1 MRRAGSLFVAQATLV
16 AKLSPALGRELEAA
30 LGRGLFEFRSVP
42 YARFSARGEGVVV
55 TLYTSGKLVVQ
66 GAEAQA
72 FWLRYLPSRPAAE
85 GAAPVRAEAPGRVHI
100 EGPVVSTLPTVG
112 SDETGKGD
120 LLGPL
125 VVVALRL
132 PPGEGQKLKQSG
144 VTDSKLLT
152 DARARE
158 LGGAL
163 ESHYQTGVVRLDPA
177 EYNAAYARTPNL
189 NVLLADCHQRA
200 IRQVAQPGDRVVV
213 DQFGPAVRLEEA
225 LASAQVE
232 LEQRP
237 RAELYE
243 PAVAAASV
251 VARALFLEAL
261 DELSE
266 RFAIQLRK
274 GAGTPADQAA
284 RAFMRLHGRERLGEV
299 AKLHFKNV
307 GRLGGTAARG

>member
-1 MRRAGSLFVAQATLV
+1 VAQATLV
-16 AKLSPALGRELEAA
+16 AKLTPALGRDLEAA

-55 TLYTSGKLVVQ
+55 TLYDSGKLVVQ
-66 GAEAQA
+66 GSEAQA
-72 FWLRYLPSRPAAE
+72 FWLRYLPSGPAAE
-85 GAAPVRAEAPGRVHI
+85 GSTAARSGSNGPAQIEAPA
-100 EGPVVSTLPTVG
+100 ESPLPTVG

-144 VTDSKLLT
+144 VTDSKLLS

-163 ESHYQTGVVRLDPA
+163 EARYQPGVVRLDPA
-177 EYNAAYARTPNL
+177 DYNAAYARTPNL
-189 NVLLADCHQRA
+189 NALLADCHQRA

-213 DQFGPAVRLEEA
+213 DQFGPAERLESA
-225 LASAQVE
+225 LAGAEVE

-251 VARALFLEAL
+251 VARAIFLEAL

-266 RFAIQLRK
+266 RYAVHLRK

-284 RAFMRLHGRERLGEV
+284 RAFVRLHGRERLGEV

-307 GRLGGTAARG
+307 ARLGGLAGR